1 MSRALPYADSN
12 DSSALPELH
21 VTESLRVLVAD
32 DSADFREG
40 IAALLS
46 SVDGLELVG
55 EAVDGD
61 EAVAQALDLQ
71 PDVVLMDLHM
81 PGRNGIEA
89 TRDIVTAAPHI
100 AILVLTMHDDDESV
114 FSAVPVGALGC
125 LV

>member
-1 MSRALPYADSN
+1 MWGALPYAGRN
-12 DSSALPELH
+12 DSPALPGSR

-32 DSADFREG
+32 DSADFRSG

-55 EAVDGD
+55 EG
-61 EAVAQALDLQ
+61 AVAQALELQ

-100 AILVLTMHDDDESV
+100 AILVLTMHEDDESV
-114 FSAVPVGALGC
+114 FSAVRAGA
-125 LV
+125 